1 MKAVIHIGMPKAGSS
16 TIQDFL
22 ALNAARL
29 AERSVRVARF
39 DPAFGSQYELPV
51 SALIEAGE
59 SVTEAFAQRTL
70 RFASLADQQAYAAAY
85 TGFLQRHSA
94 QWGDGD
100 LFIASSEHLYAWL
113 RTPAQIGALDR
124 FLARYFESV
133 RYIVYLRSNTEFL
146 TSAYSEAIRRG
157 ATHDFDTHFE
167 LHVHDNPWR
176 RLRHWLAVAGPERLI
191 VRRLVPEHL
200 IGGELLN
207 DFCASTGIERD
218 GLKAVPRVNQSLT
231 LEQIARR
238 RWLNRLLPVQG
249 RSGHPSRLY
258 RAAIALLEWR
268 LPQPGTRLELSALQ
282 RARLRRKRQWS
293 DRQIRAHFF
302 PEAQRLFP
310 ED

>member
-29 AERSVRVARF
+29 ATRGVRLARF

-51 SALIEAGE
+51 SALIEAGD

-70 RFASLADQQAYAAAY
+70 GFAGLADQQAYAAAY
-85 TGFLQRHSA
+85 ARFLQAHCEN
-94 QWGDGD
+94 WGADD

-167 LHVHDNPWR
+167 MHLQDSPWR
-176 RLRHWLAVAGPERLI
+176 RLRHWLAVAGPERLS

-200 IGGELLN
+200 LEGELLS
-207 DFCASTGIERD
+207 DFCACAGIERA
-218 GLKAVPRVNQSLT
+218 GLEAVPRVNQSLT

-238 RWLNRLLPVQG
+238 RWLNKLLPVQG
-249 RSGHPSRLY
+249 RSGQPSRLY
-258 RAAIALLEWR
+258 RAALALLEWR
-268 LPQPGTRLELSALQ
+268 LPQPGTRLELSPAQ
-282 RARLRRKRQWS
+282 RALLRRKRQWS
-293 DRQIRAHFF
+293 DKQIRAHFF
-302 PEAQRLFP
+302 PDDPRLFP
-310 ED
+310 RD